1 MRSGSFESLQSVKNL
16 ERLSKKQSNNQAT
29 DQSGTVDFSC
39 QSPGVN
45 VSPQMFS
52 GFSRYFHSVAVGLD
66 RCTQRQLLPFP
77 CVKDMNPGLMPTRN
91 TTAVRIKA
99 PWRLTTTV
107 SPSHVRGSL
116 TPRASTRTFS
126 EVMQILRAHPG
137 QFLLPAL
144 CSRGSKGPHLPTI
157 RPESDPFD

>member
-1 MRSGSFESLQSVKNL
+1 MRSGSFESFRSVKNL
-16 ERLSKKQSNNQAT
+16 ERLSKKQNNNQAT

-144 CSRGSKGPHLPTI
+144 CARRSKGPHLPTI

>member
-1 MRSGSFESLQSVKNL
+1 MRSMRSGSFESFRSVKNL

-66 RCTQRQLLPFP
+66 RCTQRQLLPVSLCEGHESRSHAYAQYDGSQNQGTMEVDDNCLAFTRQGFAHAESL
-77 CVKDMNPGLMPTRN
+77 NPN
-91 TTAVRIKA
+91 
-99 PWRLTTTV
+99 
-107 SPSHVRGSL
+107 
-116 TPRASTRTFS
+116 F
-126 EVMQILRAHPG
+126 Q
-137 QFLLPAL
+137 
-144 CSRGSKGPHLPTI
+144 
-157 RPESDPFD
+157 